1 MCGVVGEAI
10 IKSEPSNSHTPSS
23 STSLLTLPS
32 GASISL
38 LPSPSL
44 SPNNPRK
51 QQHSSPADCC
61 NDTDENS
68 AILRVMTSPIQDGG
82 GDLHVGKDMFSLSL
96 IPSAAPPGLL
106 IPSLLSSVV
115 STASL
120 ISGHQHP
127 GNILMCFH
135 LRITSYSKST
145 HTRLWRNT

>member
-51 QQHSSPADCC
+51 QHSSPADCC
-61 NDTDENS
+61 TSNDDQENG

-96 IPSAAPPGLL
+96 IPSAPPGLL

-120 ISGHQHP
+120 ISGHQNP
-127 GNILMCFH
+127 SNIFVFFQG
-135 LRITSYSKST
+135 
-145 HTRLWRNT
+145 

>member
-51 QQHSSPADCC
+51 QHSSPADCC
-61 NDTDENS
+61 TSNDDQENG

-127 GNILMCFH
+127 GNILMCFQ
-135 LRITSYSKST
+135 S
-145 HTRLWRNT
+145 

>member
-10 IKSEPSNSHTPSS
+10 IKSEPPNSTNPSSS

-38 LPSPSL
+38 LNSSSNSSL

-51 QQHSSPADCC
+51 HLPADCC
-61 NDTDENS
+61 NDNAENG

-82 GDLHVGKDMFSLSL
+82 DHVGGGKDMLSLSL
-96 IPSAAPPGLL
+96 IPSAPPSLL

-115 STASL
+115 SSASL
-120 ISGHQHP
+120 ISGNQHQ
-127 GNILMCFH
+127 GNIFMLMVAK
-135 LRITSYSKST
+135 LLYNSEME
-145 HTRLWRNT
+145 